1 LVLLAKNRLDAIKSS
16 ARMLQTRIGDKR
28 VAEFFSQTIDSDVD
42 KTDTFI
48 RGLMNYVKA
57 SSPVKKTNTVQTLL
71 ERVFKKHQPALEQK
85 KIRVFKRLEADLPE
99 TTVSDEHLW
108 YILDSLL
115 DYIVEGI
122 PPFET
127 VGIATR
133 ATGLGRKAPGEEPM
147 EPHGHSPLRPTSTSS
162 GATSRPNAGAF
173 IHGHS
178 PWPPAAGV
186 NESHIEISLVSTGNS
201 ITQDQSWQR
210 LGIPG
215 LPVDE
220 PTDLPLLLI
229 KEMVVRNRG
238 RIKFE
243 TSEDRSRTMITLTLP
258 VERRKVFYYVTRQE

>member
-1 LVLLAKNRLDAIKSS
+1 MVLLAKSRLEAIKASV
-16 ARMLQTRIGDKR
+16 RMLQTRKGDKR
-28 VAEFFSQTIDSDVD
+28 VAEFFSQTIDSNVD

-48 RGLMNYVKA
+48 RGVMNYVKA
-57 SSPVKKTNTVQTLL
+57 SSPVKKTNTVQTLV
-71 ERVFKKHQPALEQK
+71 ERVFKKHQPVLEQK

-115 DYIVEGI
+115 DYMVEGI

-133 ATGLGRKAPGEEPM
+133 ATGLGRKAPGEEP
-147 EPHGHSPLRPTSTSS
+147 
-162 GATSRPNAGAF
+162 
-173 IHGHS
+173 I
-178 PWPPAAGV
+178 

-210 LGIPG
+210 LGIPD
-215 LPVDE
+215 LPGDE

-229 KEMVVRNRG
+229 KETVVRNRG